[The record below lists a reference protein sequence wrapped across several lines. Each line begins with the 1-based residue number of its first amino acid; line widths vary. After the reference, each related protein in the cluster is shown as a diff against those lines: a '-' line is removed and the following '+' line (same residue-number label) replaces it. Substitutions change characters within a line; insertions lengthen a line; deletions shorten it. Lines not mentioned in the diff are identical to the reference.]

1 MKLKFVSLV
10 VVILAGCVTTSGT
23 YVVTAHDANGKNLN
37 EKLNLIAE
45 GSGIYTA
52 RNALCRN
59 HPKATIIIKDATTNQ
74 ELKGESPYQC
84 P

>member
-1 MKLKFVSLV
+1 MKFKLIYLATFSL
-10 VVILAGCVTTSGT
+10 IGCVTTSGT
-23 YVVTAHDANGKNLN
+23 YVVSARDANNNNLD
-37 EKLNLIAE
+37 EKLNLMAE

-59 HPKATIIIKDATTNQ
+59 HPKAVITIKDATTSK

>member
-52 RNALCRN
+52 RNAL
-59 HPKATIIIKDATTNQ
+59 
-74 ELKGESPYQC
+74 
-84 P
+84 

>member
-1 MKLKFVSLV
+1 MKFKL
-10 VVILAGCVTTSGT
+10 IGLATFFLIGCVTTSGI
-23 YVVTAHDANGKNLN
+23 YVVSAHDANNKNQD

-52 RNALCRN
+52 RNALCQN
-59 HPKATIIIKDATTNQ
+59 HPKAIITIKDATTNK